1 MQKNKREGI
10 LAPTVIVAI
19 IVAFDVIAVVAGVL
33 IVRSF
38 FPEYARFGTFFIIA
52 ASVLVTSA
60 IAIYVLLARIK
71 EIRSERKDDLSKY

>member
-1 MQKNKREGI
+1 VQKNKREGI